1 MPKSRIEKVRIILEE
16 LLYESREDL
25 SPYGI
30 DELLDVA
37 ITNLDSEIKER
48 NTNNGDM

>member
-1 MPKSRIEKVRIILEE
+1 MSKIDDTIKILKE
-16 LLYESREDL
+16 LLYGDRENL

-30 DELLDVA
+30 DEQIGYA
-37 ITNLDSEIKER
+37 ITNLKVYKER

>member
-1 MPKSRIEKVRIILEE
+1 MNRIEKVKKILEK

-25 SPYGI
+25 SAYGI
-30 DELLDVA
+30 DEILDVA

-48 NTNNGDM
+48 NTNE